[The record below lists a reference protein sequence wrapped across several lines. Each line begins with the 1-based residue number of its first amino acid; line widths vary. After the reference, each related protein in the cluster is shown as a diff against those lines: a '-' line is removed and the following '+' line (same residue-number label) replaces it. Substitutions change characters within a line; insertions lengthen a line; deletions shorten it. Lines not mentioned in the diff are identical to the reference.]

1 MGDLLSRLEI
11 VKLAREVQVP
21 EADLEFLVASD
32 PTEIR
37 QLRAQVSDAL
47 FARHEDRVTRLASL
61 SRLLPVPM
69 TAKIAEL
76 ALGPMLSARVA
87 AALDPREAARLA
99 GHLDAGFLTTL
110 AVSLDPKRVAA
121 IVRGIDDKLV
131 VDVGR
136 RLLAKGEY
144 LVLSRFVSVVDT
156 DVALAV
162 VASATPD
169 ALLQVALFTDE
180 PAALDSIVARLSD
193 ETLADIIR
201 AAADADAY
209 DAAVTLLLALSTESC
224 SRLVAQVHA
233 VAPQARDALVAAV
246 AEHDVWPAILPA
258 LHTVEQQTLGGLVN
272 VAPTMDVA
280 LIDRVVQHAREL
292 DVAPVLV
299 QMVLA
304 LDDEHLDVLK
314 GSRELGDPAVQSWLL
329 RNAGVAGRLVEAVL
343 DNLQLRSA

>member
-1 MGDLLSRLEI
+1 MGADVSRL
-11 VKLAREVQVP
+11 ARP
-21 EADLEFLVASD
+21 A
-32 PTEIR
+32 EIR

-209 DAAVTLLLALSTESC
+209 DAAVTLPLALSTESC

-233 VAPQARDALVAAV
+233 VAPQARDALVAA
-246 AEHDVWPAILPA
+246 ASWRRCWTTSSSAPPEAAHDRQDVTGTAWC
-258 LHTVEQQTLGGLVN
+258 
-272 VAPTMDVA
+272 APPSA
-280 LIDRVVQHAREL
+280 AASARSGRRCCR
-292 DVAPVLV
+292 AT
-299 QMVLA
+299 
-304 LDDEHLDVLK
+304 
-314 GSRELGDPAVQSWLL
+314 GDPST
-329 RNAGVAGRLVEAVL
+329 RTRRRSRRGGPAGARSCPACDGR
-343 DNLQLRSA
+343 R